1 MFPFIIIYII
11 IGEYP
16 QTSIRYQ
23 QLAKISCL
31 VSVQEKTS
39 RESRQAIFL
48 GGGDGSPFHGIHW
61 NPMANDYLVA
71 PRSLTRTPS
80 F

>member
-1 MFPFIIIYII
+1 MFPFIITYIL
-11 IGEYP
+11 GEYP

-31 VSVQEKTS
+31 VSVQEKTP

-48 GGGDGSPFHGIHW
+48 GGMEVHFMEFIGIQW
-61 NPMANDYLVA
+61 PMI
-71 PRSLTRTPS
+71 TW
-80 F
+80 